1 MAEKTNVPDIR
12 FAGFTDPWEQRKLG
26 ELLLFQN
33 GFNGSSESF
42 GSGTP
47 LISVMD
53 VLDDEFITHET
64 VRGKARLNCEEASRY
79 CVEYGDV
86 LFQRSSEN
94 QEDTG
99 TSNVYLDQH
108 VSSAFGGFVIRG
120 KKVGEYNP
128 IFIKYLLGS
137 SFIREQITHR
147 AQGAQ
152 HINVSQDTLAD
163 VALLMPS
170 MREQEAV
177 GLVFLH
183 LDNLITL
190 HQRKYD
196 KLAQL
201 KKSML
206 DKMFPKPGERFPE
219 IRFAGFTD
227 PWEQRKLGELGFAQS
242 GIGFPDAEQGGTE
255 GIPFFKVSDMN
266 TPGNEREL
274 IASNNYVTAEQAARM
289 GWHPIDQVPA
299 IFFAKVGAAV
309 MLNRKRLVNKPFLL
323 DNNTMAFSMNSSL
336 LDMQFGQSL
345 FERLDLTSL
354 IQVGALPSYN
364 SSDVE
369 GISVSLPSTMDEQ
382 RQIGQYLCDLN
393 TLITLHQRKLELLR
407 NTKKSLLDRMF
418 A

>member
-1 MAEKTNVPDIR
+1 MTEKTNVPEIR

-42 GSGTP
+42 GSGIP

-64 VRGKARLNCEEASRY
+64 VRGKARLNYEEASRY

-94 QEDTG
+94 QEDAG

-108 VSSAFGGFVIRG
+108 VPSAFGGFVIRG
-120 KKVGEYNP
+120 KKVDEYNP

-152 HINVSQDTLAD
+152 HINVSQDTLAG
-163 VALLMPS
+163 VVLLMPS

-183 LDNLITL
+183 LANLITL
-190 HQRKYD
+190 HQRKHE
-196 KLAQL
+196 KLVQL

-206 DKMFPKPGERFPE
+206 DKMFPKPGETEPV

-227 PWEQRKLGELGFAQS
+227 PWEQRKLGEAATIVGGGTPSTNNDAYWDGDIDWYSPAELGEQVYADRSVRRITQAGYDSCSATLLPAGKTILFTSRA
-242 GIGFPDAEQGGTE
+242 GIGNTAILRRSACTNQGFQSLVVNDDTDVYFVYSMTDRIKKFAEQ
-255 GIPFFKVSDMN
+255 K
-266 TPGNEREL
+266 
-274 IASNNYVTAEQAARM
+274 ASGSTFLEISGKGLAA
-289 GWHPIDQVPA
+289 GE
-299 IFFAKVGAAV
+299 FA
-309 MLNRKRLVNKPFLL
+309 F
-323 DNNTMAFSMNSSL
+323 
-336 LDMQFGQSL
+336 
-345 FERLDLTSL
+345 
-354 IQVGALPSYN
+354 PSK
-364 SSDVE
+364 
-369 GISVSLPSTMDEQ
+369 DEQ
-382 RQIGQYLCDLN
+382 TAIGSMFKQLDH
-393 TLITLHQRKLELLR
+393 LITLHQ
-407 NTKKSLLDRMF
+407 
-418 A
+418 

>member
-1 MAEKTNVPDIR
+1 M
-12 FAGFTDPWEQRKLG
+12 G

-47 LISVMD
+47 LIGVMD

-94 QEDTG
+94 QEDAG

-128 IFIKYLLGS
+128 IFIKYILGS

-190 HQRKYD
+190 HQRERGKALFTQS
-196 KLAQL
+196 LA
-201 KKSML
+201 
-206 DKMFPKPGERFPE
+206 
-219 IRFAGFTD
+219 
-227 PWEQRKLGELGFAQS
+227 WEQRKLGEITERYKELVATPQDGYTRMGVRSHAKGTFL
-242 GIGFPDAEQGGTE
+242 AEVE
-255 GIPFFKVSDMN
+255 
-266 TPGNEREL
+266 PGQQIEEREL
-274 IASNNYVTAEQAARM
+274 SKVRANNLVVNIVFAWEHAVAITTEKDAKALVSHRFPQFSFHDDMEPDFFRYATLDPDFKNHLWLASPSGAGRNKTLNIKTMLEYKFDIPSRSEQARIA
-289 GWHPIDQVPA
+289 V
-299 IFFAKVGAAV
+299 FFQH
-309 MLNRKRLVNKPFLL
+309 L
-323 DNNTMAFSMNSSL
+323 DS
-336 LDMQFGQSL
+336 
-345 FERLDLTSL
+345 
-354 IQVGALPSYN
+354 
-364 SSDVE
+364 
-369 GISVSLPSTMDEQ
+369 
-382 RQIGQYLCDLN
+382 
-393 TLITLHQRKLELLR
+393 LITLHQ
-407 NTKKSLLDRMF
+407 
-418 A
+418 

>member
-1 MAEKTNVPDIR
+1 MAEKTNVPEIR
-12 FAGFTDPWEQRKLG
+12 FAGFADPWEQRKLG

-42 GSGTP
+42 GSGIP

-94 QEDTG
+94 QEDAG

-152 HINVSQDTLAD
+152 HINVSQDTLVD
-163 VALLMPS
+163 VVLLMPS

-183 LDNLITL
+183 LDSLITL
-190 HQRKYD
+190 HQCTCPIFYFCAHGSR
-196 KLAQL
+196 ANFASTPQGQL
-201 KKSML
+201 RVLRYPRPIPKML
-206 DKMFPKPGERFPE
+206 VSPSSPV
-219 IRFAGFTD
+219 
-227 PWEQRKLGELGFAQS
+227 S
-242 GIGFPDAEQGGTE
+242 GVFDTIE
-255 GIPFFKVSDMN
+255 GARGCGSSSA
-266 TPGNEREL
+266 
-274 IASNNYVTAEQAARM
+274 IASTPSPSARKN
-289 GWHPIDQVPA
+289 PITSP
-299 IFFAKVGAAV
+299 
-309 MLNRKRLVNKPFLL
+309 
-323 DNNTMAFSMNSSL
+323 SL
-336 LDMQFGQSL
+336 CCRD
-345 FERLDLTSL
+345 
-354 IQVGALPSYN
+354 
-364 SSDVE
+364 
-369 GISVSLPSTMDEQ
+369 
-382 RQIGQYLCDLN
+382 
-393 TLITLHQRKLELLR
+393 LLR
-407 NTKKSLLDRMF
+407 SP
-418 A
+418 

>member
-1 MAEKTNVPDIR
+1 MAEKTNVPDIRFAGFTDPWEQRKLGEITERYKELVATPQDGYTRMGVRSHAKGTFLAEVEPGQQIEERELSKVRANNLVVNIVFAWEHAVAITTEKDAKALVSHRFPQFSFHDDMEPDFFRYATLDPDFKNHLWLASPSGAGRNKTLNIKTMLEYKFDIPLRSEQARIAVFFQHLDSLITLHQRKYDKLAQLKKSMLDKMFPKPGERFPEIR

-94 QEDTG
+94 QEDAG

-190 HQRKYD
+190 HQRK
-196 KLAQL
+196 
-201 KKSML
+201 
-206 DKMFPKPGERFPE
+206 
-219 IRFAGFTD
+219 
-227 PWEQRKLGELGFAQS
+227 
-242 GIGFPDAEQGGTE
+242 
-255 GIPFFKVSDMN
+255 
-266 TPGNEREL
+266 
-274 IASNNYVTAEQAARM
+274 
-289 GWHPIDQVPA
+289 
-299 IFFAKVGAAV
+299 
-309 MLNRKRLVNKPFLL
+309 
-323 DNNTMAFSMNSSL
+323 
-336 LDMQFGQSL
+336 
-345 FERLDLTSL
+345 
-354 IQVGALPSYN
+354 
-364 SSDVE
+364 
-369 GISVSLPSTMDEQ
+369 
-382 RQIGQYLCDLN
+382 
-393 TLITLHQRKLELLR
+393 LELLR